1 MSLLVEQADESGAKD
16 GGFVFQATVSHEVNW
31 EIVNGE
37 SRIDPKRINSRL
49 HRVDVFPDMKFTE
62 GWATSTYVVLSE
74 VDLLTRKFKLASE
87 AVKKRISPEYRKQL
101 EGLGKNASSSKL
113 AELTA
118 LHFNNTYF
126 EVSAIADHIVLRE
139 VSSSSID
146 SGVAK
151 LTLKISTGLVDT
163 LDGKSIKSWDNFK
176 IKIDGSRS
184 MVIRNDS
191 EPIASIKEWD
201 PVEKIEDSVFQT
213 IMPSVIL
220 EFKGDKVP
228 IDTYSNRSSGI
239 LVNSIV
245 DYQNMFDVSDK
256 PSTKEEASHEMNK

>member
-1 MSLLVEQADESGAKD
+1 
-16 GGFVFQATVSHEVNW
+16 
-31 EIVNGE
+31 
-37 SRIDPKRINSRL
+37 
-49 HRVDVFPDMKFTE
+49 
-62 GWATSTYVVLSE
+62 
-74 VDLLTRKFKLASE
+74 
-87 AVKKRISPEYRKQL
+87 
-101 EGLGKNASSSKL
+101 
-113 AELTA
+113 
-118 LHFNNTYF
+118 
-126 EVSAIADHIVLRE
+126 
-139 VSSSSID
+139 
-146 SGVAK
+146 
-151 LTLKISTGLVDT
+151 
-163 LDGKSIKSWDNFK
+163 
-176 IKIDGSRS
+176 